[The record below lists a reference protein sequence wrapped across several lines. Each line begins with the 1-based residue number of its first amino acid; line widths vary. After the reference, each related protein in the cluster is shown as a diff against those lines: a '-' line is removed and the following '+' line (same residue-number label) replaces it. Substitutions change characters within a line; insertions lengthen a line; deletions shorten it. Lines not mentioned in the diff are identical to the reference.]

1 MNDRVQLAALS
12 KTYNR
17 RVCERWMRDGVT
29 ILDPETTWIED
40 DVQIGRDATI
50 LPGSFLQGHTVVAE
64 DAIVGPYTTLI
75 DATVD
80 EGAVVERSRVQES
93 HIGARTNIG
102 RGPTCARA
110 TSSARM
116 PRPARSSK

>member
-1 MNDRVQLAALS
+1 MSKSAATPPS
-12 KTYNR
+12 CPAPSCKAT
-17 RVCERWMRDGVT
+17 RWS
-29 ILDPETTWIED
+29 
-40 DVQIGRDATI
+40 AT
-50 LPGSFLQGHTVVAE
+50 

-102 RGPTCARA
+102 PWTYLRPGNEFGEDA
-110 TSSARM
+110 
-116 PRPARSSK
+116 RPARSSK

>member
-1 MNDRVQLAALS
+1 MV
-12 KTYNR
+12 
-17 RVCERWMRDGVT
+17 G
-29 ILDPETTWIED
+29 
-40 DVQIGRDATI
+40 
-50 LPGSFLQGHTVVAE
+50 E

-102 RGPTCARA
+102 PWTYLRPGNEFGEDAK
-110 TSSARM
+110 
-116 PRPARSSK
+116 PARSSK